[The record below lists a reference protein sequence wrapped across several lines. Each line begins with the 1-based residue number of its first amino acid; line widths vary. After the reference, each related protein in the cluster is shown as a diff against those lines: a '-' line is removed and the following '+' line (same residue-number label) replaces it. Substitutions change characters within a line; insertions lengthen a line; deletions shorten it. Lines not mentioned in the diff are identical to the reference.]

1 MLRKL
6 GVKESSIQMLEQKLR
21 VFIKPRFIGV
31 AILHFIGL
39 LVCYLGINQLI
50 FTATGGRTLANLTI
64 GRIPN
69 FWLLGPAGDMAIIGF
84 NFMFGCVIY
93 SLLAALI
100 PNPNT
105 TYCQRFKHIIY
116 RISIIT
122 YGLMIIFILY
132 AGRGTPGI
140 DMRAIQLIPF
150 RDIANLLTMIHH
162 HQINLPFAYALLF
175 GNIILFTPLAF
186 LLRPHF
192 KSALNCYW
200 IMLAIF
206 IFLEAMQFITNR
218 GVFDI
223 DDIIKYSL
231 GVPLGFGI
239 REIVEKI
246 KLNKE
251 EEACLE

>member
-1 MLRKL
+1 MLQKL
-6 GVKESSIQMLEQKLR
+6 GIKESSIQMLKQKLNTIR
-21 VFIKPRFIGV
+21 DNPKLIGI
-31 AILHFIGL
+31 AILHTIALITCF
-39 LVCYLGINQLI
+39 LGISLLI
-50 FTATGGRTLANLTI
+50 FNASGGRTLADLTI

-69 FWLLGPAGDMAIIGF
+69 FWLLGPAGDMAVIGF
-84 NFMFGCVIY
+84 NFMFGCLIY

-100 PNPNT
+100 PKQET
-105 TYCQRFKHIIY
+105 TYPQRFKRIFY

-122 YGLMIIFILY
+122 YGVMIMFILY
-132 AGRGTPGI
+132 ARRGFPG
-140 DMRAIQLIPF
+140 DLRAIQLIPF
-150 RDIANLLTMIHH
+150 RDIANLLTMIYHH
-162 HQINLPFAYALLF
+162 RINLPFAYALLF

-192 KSALNCYW
+192 KTPLKCYW
-200 IMLAIF
+200 VMLAIF
-206 IFLEAMQFITNR
+206 TFLEAMQFITNR

-239 REIVEKI
+239 RKIVEKT
-246 KLNKE
+246 KFKKE